1 MAMAGG
7 TKRFK
12 LDLSEAFITK
22 VPYDVRTLVIDKYD
36 GASETCFI
44 QFGFDLEDTREEIEH
59 HKAWGWD
66 EDKEIW
72 IVNLSAQSGKEL
84 KFTIGGPGTYVS
96 AGTTY
101 NGVPVA
107 NQSSLAHG
115 QVTVG
120 TSEVALVSSSISVP
134 DGFAA
139 VIKYP
144 SITANTGIVYVGLSG
159 VTTADGYILTPGD
172 HVELYITDLSI
183 VHLISDTAGQIVTY
197 IVEQ

>member
-107 NQSSLAHG
+107 NRSSLAHG

-120 TSEVALVSSSISVP
+120 TSAITLSASSISVP
-134 DGFAA
+134 DGFA
-139 VIKYP
+139 VHIKA
-144 SITANTGIVYVGLSG
+144 SVKNTGLIYVGITG
-159 VTTADGYILTPGD
+159 VTTTSG
-172 HVELYITDLSI
+172 HELSAGEKVDLFVTDLSTI
-183 VHLISDTAGQIVTY
+183 YLIADTADQKASY
-197 IVEQ
+197 IVEK